1 MSKKKKPY
9 YPNNWAAIADCPDEW
24 FDSIPF
30 DDFMD
35 WKMGGW
41 EIPSSVSCIIR
52 EKNLKTGKIKE
63 YTYQRTSDARKRAR
77 KIMDEAVSEFVVCTA
92 DEVHHMYPKLTND
105 KEEKSYD
112 PFE

>member
-1 MSKKKKPY
+1 MTKKKKPY
-9 YPNNWAAIADCPDEW
+9 YPNNWAAIADCPAEW
-24 FDSIPF
+24 FGEIPF
-30 DDFMD
+30 DEFMD

-52 EKNLKTGKIKE
+52 EKNLKTGKIIE

-105 KEEKSYD
+105 KEEKEYD
-112 PFE
+112 PF

>member
-1 MSKKKKPY
+1 MTKKKKPY
-9 YPNNWAAIADCPDEW
+9 YPNNWAAIADCPAEW
-24 FDSIPF
+24 FGEIPF
-30 DDFMD
+30 DEFMD

-63 YTYQRTSDARKRAR
+63 YTYQRTSEARKRAR

-92 DEVHHMYPKLTND
+92 DEVHHMYPRITND
-105 KEEKSYD
+105 KEVHYD

>member
-1 MSKKKKPY
+1 MTKKKKPY
-9 YPNNWAAIADCPDEW
+9 YPNNWAAIADCPAEW

-63 YTYQRTSDARKRAR
+63 YTYQRTGDAKKRAR

-92 DEVHHMYPKLTND
+92 DEVHHVYPRSTND
-105 KEEKSYD
+105 KEVHYD